1 MTTPLEFADRCAV
14 AAEELALLFAGH
26 PDEKVARSLEQMG
39 ANLRTE
45 LAKEFAAD
53 VDVPT
58 VVNLFVDAVLARKRE
73 IEAVGSGPHALN

>member
-1 MTTPLEFADRCAV
+1 
-14 AAEELALLFAGH
+14 
-26 PDEKVARSLEQMG
+26 MG